1 MNLTD
6 HSAQVLYR
14 RLRKELL
21 QTASLHRRSQRHPDL
36 AGDVHLSYLE
46 ISRRQLG
53 ALRQAYRRRREINA
67 WNHYVRARQSPSARR
82 PS

>member
-1 MNLTD
+1 MTMND
-6 HSAQVLYR
+6 QNAQMLYR

-36 AGDVHLSYLE
+36 ASDVHLSYLE

-53 ALRQAYRRRREINA
+53 ALRQAYRRRREVSA
-67 WNHYVRARQSPSARR
+67 WNHYVRARQVASARR